1 MTDKPKRKLPL
12 RGATEARVHSP
23 LLKGASR
30 YKEVL
35 EMVER
40 LKMDKL
46 MPYQEWVLKDMM
58 SVDKKNNYRR
68 KTCLLLISRQNGKS
82 HLGRVR
88 VIWGMFYGDEKKL
101 IIMSANRAT
110 SLMLFREI
118 AWTIESTPELKAMT
132 KAIRYANGGERIEL
146 LNGATL
152 DVISDNSSSPRGR
165 TADFLWIDEIREISE
180 DGYKAAVPVTRARAN
195 AQTFLT
201 SNAGDHFSSVLNGLV
216 ERAKDYPPET
226 YGYYE
231 YSAPQY
237 CKIDIASDSFW
248 RTAVAPSNP
257 ALSYIITKESI
268 EEAIATNP
276 IEQTRTETLCQWIDS
291 LQSPWPHGILEETS
305 DNTLEMSPGAY
316 TVFGFDTSP
325 SKRHGSLVA
334 GQLLPDGRIGIGILE
349 TYSSQ
354 MAIDELKMAASIK
367 AWCDLYHPRLV
378 CFDKY
383 ATQTIADRLKQ
394 SGVVVEDVSGQQ
406 FYKAC
411 GDLLEGLVNKRVV
424 HNGMPELIQ
433 QFNNCA
439 AKVNDSAWRIIKRKS
454 AGDISAIIG
463 VAMVVS
469 KLMLPEPKPQIY
481 SQTRRLC
488 LSNYLTNGILYV
500 YGYLFA

>member
-1 MTDKPKRKLPL
+1 MTDKPKKSQPL
-12 RGATEARVHSP
+12 RGATEPRVHSP
-23 LLKGASR
+23 LLKGKSRAS
-30 YKEVL
+30 EVL
-35 EMVER
+35 EMIER
-40 LKMDKL
+40 LKMDEL
-46 MPYQEWVLKDMM
+46 MPYQKFVLNQMLM
-58 SVDKKNNYRR
+58 VNKKNQYRI
-68 KTCLLLISRQNGKS
+68 KTALLLISRQNGKS

-88 VIWGMFYGDEKKL
+88 IIWGMFYGGEKKL

-118 AWTIESTPELKAMT
+118 AWIIESTPELKAMT

-195 AQTFLT
+195 SQTFLT

-226 YGYYE
+226 FGYYE

-237 CKIDIASDSFW
+237 CKIDITSDYFW
-248 RTAVAPSNP
+248 KSAVAPSNP
-257 ALSYIITKESI
+257 ALGYIITKESI

-291 LQSPWPHGILEETS
+291 LQSPWPHGVLEETS
-305 DNTLEMSPGAY
+305 DNTLEMAVGAY
-316 TVFGFDTSP
+316 TVFAFDVSP
-325 SKRHGSLVA
+325 SRRNGSLVA

-367 AWCDLYHPRLV
+367 AWCDIYKPRLV

-383 ATQTIADRLKQ
+383 ATQTIADRLTQ
-394 SGVVVEDVSGQQ
+394 SGVMCEDVSGQQ

-411 GDLLEGLVNKRVV
+411 GDLLEGLVNHRVV
-424 HNGMPELIQ
+424 HNGQAELIQ
-433 QFNNCA
+433 QMNNCA

-454 AGDISAIIG
+454 AGDISAPIG
-463 VAMVVS
+463 LAMVVS
-469 KLMLPEPKPQIY
+469 KLMLPAPKPQII
-481 SQTRRLC
+481 T
-488 LSNYLTNGILYV
+488 
-500 YGYLFA
+500 

>member
-1 MTDKPKRKLPL
+1 MTDKPKRAQPL
-12 RGATEARVHSP
+12 RGATQPRVHSP

-30 YKEVL
+30 YKEIL
-35 EMVER
+35 DMVDR

-46 MPYQEWVLKDMM
+46 MPYQEFVLKDMM
-58 SVDKKNNYRR
+58 AVDKKNNYRR
-68 KTCLLLISRQNGKS
+68 KTSLLLISRQNGKS

-88 VIWGMFYGDEKKL
+88 VIWGMFYGGEKKV

-118 AWTIESTPELKAMT
+118 AWIIESTPELKAMT

-146 LNGATL
+146 LNGSTL

-226 YGYYE
+226 FGYYE

-237 CKIDIASDSFW
+237 CKIDISSDYFW
-248 RTAVAPSNP
+248 KSAVAPSNP
-257 ALSYIITKESI
+257 ALGYIITKESI

-291 LQSPWPHGILEETS
+291 LQSPWPHGVLEETS
-305 DNTLEMSPGAY
+305 DNTLEMAVGAY
-316 TVFGFDTSP
+316 TVFAFDVSP
-325 SKRHGSLVA
+325 SRRNGSLVA

-367 AWCDLYHPRLV
+367 AWCDIYKPRLV

-383 ATQTIADRLKQ
+383 ATQTIADRLSQ
-394 SGVVVEDVSGQQ
+394 AGVMTEDVSGQQ

-411 GDLLEGLVNKRVV
+411 GDLLEGLVNHRVV
-424 HNGMPELIQ
+424 HNGQAELIQ
-433 QFNNCA
+433 QMNNCA

-454 AGDISAIIG
+454 AGDISAPIG
-463 VAMVVS
+463 LAMVVS
-469 KLMLPEPKPQIY
+469 KLMLPAPKPQI
-481 SQTRRLC
+481 
-488 LSNYLTNGILYV
+488 I
-500 YGYLFA
+500 A

>member
-1 MTDKPKRKLPL
+1 MTDKPKKKQPL
-12 RGATEARVHSP
+12 RGATKPRVHTP

-30 YKEVL
+30 YQEVL
-35 EMVER
+35 DMVER

-46 MPYQEWVLKDMM
+46 MPYQEFVLKDMM

-68 KTCLLLISRQNGKS
+68 KTSLLLISRQNGKS

-88 VIWGMFYGDEKKL
+88 VIWGMFYGGEKKL

-118 AWTIESTPELKAMT
+118 AWVIESTPELKAMT

-165 TADFLWIDEIREISE
+165 TADLLWIDEIREISE

-226 YGYYE
+226 FGYYE

-237 CKIDIASDSFW
+237 CKIDMTLDSFW
-248 RTAVAPSNP
+248 HDAVAPSNP
-257 ALSYIITKESI
+257 ALGFIITKESI

-291 LQSPWPHGILEETS
+291 LQSPWPHGVLEETS
-305 DNTLEMSPGAY
+305 DNTLEMAVGAY
-316 TVFGFDTSP
+316 TVFGFDVSP
-325 SKRHGSLVA
+325 SRRNGSLVA

-367 AWCDLYHPRLV
+367 AWCDIYKPRLV

-383 ATQTIADRLKQ
+383 ATQTIADRLLQ
-394 SGVVVEDVSGQQ
+394 AGVMCEDVSGQQ

-411 GDLLEGLVNKRVV
+411 GDFLEGLVNHRVV
-424 HNGMPELIQ
+424 HNGQAELIQ
-433 QFNNCA
+433 QMNNCA

-454 AGDISAIIG
+454 AGDISAPIG
-463 VAMVVS
+463 LAMCVS
-469 KLMLPEPKPQIY
+469 KLMLPAPKPQI
-481 SQTRRLC
+481 
-488 LSNYLTNGILYV
+488 I
-500 YGYLFA
+500 A

>member
-1 MTDKPKRKLPL
+1 MTDKPKKKLPL
-12 RGATEARVHSP
+12 RGATQPRVHSP
-23 LLKGASR
+23 LLKGKSRAS
-30 YKEVL
+30 EVL
-35 EMVER
+35 DMIDR
-40 LKMDKL
+40 LKMDEL
-46 MPYQEWVLKDMM
+46 MPYQKWVLNQMM
-58 SVDKKNNYRR
+58 MVDKKNLYRV
-68 KTCLLLISRQNGKS
+68 KTALLLISRQNGKS
-82 HLGRVR
+82 FLGRVR
-88 VIWGMFYGDEKKL
+88 IIWGMYYGGEKKL

-165 TADFLWIDEIREISE
+165 TADLLWIDEIREISE
-180 DGYKAAVPVTRARAN
+180 EGYKAAVPVTRARAN

-226 YGYYE
+226 FGYYE

-237 CKIDIASDSFW
+237 CKIDITSDSFW
-248 RTAVAPSNP
+248 RDAVALSNP
-257 ALSYIITKESI
+257 ALGFTITKESI

-305 DNTLEMSPGAY
+305 DNTLEMAVGAY
-316 TVFGFDTSP
+316 TVFAFDVSP
-325 SKRHGSLVA
+325 SRRNGSLVA
-334 GQLLPDGRIGIGILE
+334 GQLMPDGRIGIGILE

-367 AWCDLYHPRLV
+367 AWCDIYKPRLV
-378 CFDKY
+378 CYDKY
-383 ATQTIADRLKQ
+383 ATQTIADRLSQ
-394 SGVVVEDVSGQQ
+394 AGVMTEDVSGQQ

-411 GDLLEGLVNKRVV
+411 GDLLEGLVNHRVV
-424 HNGMPELIQ
+424 HNGQAELIQ
-433 QFNNCA
+433 QMNNCA

-454 AGDISAIIG
+454 AGDISAPIG
-463 VAMVVS
+463 LAMVVS
-469 KLMLPEPKPQIY
+469 KLMLPAPKPQII
-481 SQTRRLC
+481 T
-488 LSNYLTNGILYV
+488 
-500 YGYLFA
+500 

>member
-1 MTDKPKRKLPL
+1 MTNKTKTSQPL
-12 RGATEARVHSP
+12 RGATEPRVHSP
-23 LLKGASR
+23 LLKGKSR
-30 YKEVL
+30 YKEIL
-35 EMVER
+35 DMIDR

-46 MPYQEWVLKDMM
+46 MPYQEFVLKDMM
-58 SVDKKNNYRR
+58 AVDKKNNYRR
-68 KTCLLLISRQNGKS
+68 KTSLLLISRQNGKS

-88 VIWGMFYGDEKKL
+88 VIWGMFYGGEKKV

-118 AWTIESTPELKAMT
+118 AWIIESTPELKAMT

-226 YGYYE
+226 FGYYE

-237 CKIDIASDSFW
+237 CKIDITSDYFW
-248 RTAVAPSNP
+248 KSAVAPSNP
-257 ALSYIITKESI
+257 ALGYTITKESI

-291 LQSPWPHGILEETS
+291 LQSPWPHGVLEETS
-305 DNTLEMSPGAY
+305 DNTLEMAVGAY
-316 TVFGFDTSP
+316 TVFAFDVSP
-325 SKRHGSLVA
+325 SRRNGSLVA
-334 GQLLPDGRIGIGILE
+334 GQILPDGRIGIGILE

-367 AWCDLYHPRLV
+367 AWCDIYKPRLV

-383 ATQTIADRLKQ
+383 ATQTIADRLSQ
-394 SGVVVEDVSGQQ
+394 AGVMTEDVSGQQ

-411 GDLLEGLVNKRVV
+411 GDLLEGLVNHRVV
-424 HNGMPELIQ
+424 HNGQAELIQ
-433 QFNNCA
+433 QMNNCA

-454 AGDISAIIG
+454 AGDISAPIG
-463 VAMVVS
+463 LAMVVS
-469 KLMLPEPKPQIY
+469 KLMLPAPKPQII
-481 SQTRRLC
+481 T
-488 LSNYLTNGILYV
+488 
-500 YGYLFA
+500 

>member
-1 MTDKPKRKLPL
+1 MTDKPKKKQPL
-12 RGATEARVHSP
+12 RGATKPRVHTP

-30 YKEVL
+30 YQEVL
-35 EMVER
+35 DMVER

-46 MPYQEWVLKDMM
+46 MPYQEFVLKDMM

-68 KTCLLLISRQNGKS
+68 KTSLLLISRQNGKS

-88 VIWGMFYGDEKKL
+88 VIWGMFYGGEKKL

-118 AWTIESTPELKAMT
+118 AWVIESTPELKAMT

-165 TADFLWIDEIREISE
+165 TADLLWIDEIREISE

-226 YGYYE
+226 FGYYE

-237 CKIDIASDSFW
+237 CKIDMTLDSFW
-248 RTAVAPSNP
+248 RDAVAPSNP
-257 ALSYIITKESI
+257 ALGFIITKESI

-291 LQSPWPHGILEETS
+291 LQSPWPHGVLEETS
-305 DNTLEMSPGAY
+305 DNTLEMAVGAY
-316 TVFGFDTSP
+316 TVFGFDVSP
-325 SKRHGSLVA
+325 SRRNGSLVA

-367 AWCDLYHPRLV
+367 AWCDIYKPRLV

-383 ATQTIADRLKQ
+383 ATQTIADRLLQ
-394 SGVVVEDVSGQQ
+394 AGVMCEDVSGQQ

-411 GDLLEGLVNKRVV
+411 GDFLEGLVNHRVV
-424 HNGMPELIQ
+424 HNGQAELIQ
-433 QFNNCA
+433 QMNNCA

-454 AGDISAIIG
+454 AGDISAPIG
-463 VAMVVS
+463 LAMCVS
-469 KLMLPEPKPQIY
+469 KLMLPAPKPQI
-481 SQTRRLC
+481 
-488 LSNYLTNGILYV
+488 I
-500 YGYLFA
+500 A

>member
-12 RGATEARVHSP
+12 RGAIEPRVHSP
-23 LLKGASR
+23 ILKGKSR
-30 YKEVL
+30 AGEVL
-35 EMVER
+35 DMIDR
-40 LKMDKL
+40 LKMDPL
-46 MPYQEWVLKDMM
+46 MPYQKHVLNQMLM
-58 SVDKKNNYRR
+58 VDKKNQYRI
-68 KTCLLLISRQNGKS
+68 KTALLLISRQNGKS
-82 HLGRVR
+82 FLGRVR
-88 VIWGMFYGDEKKL
+88 VIWGMFYGGEKKI

-257 ALSYIITKESI
+257 ALGFTITKESI

-394 SGVVVEDVSGQQ
+394 SGVMVEDVSGQQ

-481 SQTRRLC
+481 S
-488 LSNYLTNGILYV
+488 
-500 YGYLFA
+500 

>member
-1 MTDKPKRKLPL
+1 MTDKPKRVQPL
-12 RGATEARVHSP
+12 RGATEPRVHSP
-23 LLKGASR
+23 LLKGKSR
-30 YKEVL
+30 AGEVL
-35 EMVER
+35 EMITR
-40 LKMDKL
+40 LKMDEL
-46 MPYQEWVLKDMM
+46 MPYQKFVLNQMLM
-58 SVDKKNNYRR
+58 VNKKNQYRI
-68 KTCLLLISRQNGKS
+68 KTALLLISRQNGKS

-88 VIWGMFYGDEKKL
+88 IIWGMFYGGEKKL

-118 AWTIESTPELKAMT
+118 AWIIESTPELKAMT

-226 YGYYE
+226 FGYYE

-237 CKIDIASDSFW
+237 CKIDITSDYFW
-248 RTAVAPSNP
+248 KSAVAPSNP
-257 ALSYIITKESI
+257 ALGYIITKESI

-291 LQSPWPHGILEETS
+291 LQSPWPHGVLEETS
-305 DNTLEMSPGAY
+305 DNTLEMAVGAY
-316 TVFGFDTSP
+316 TVFAFDVSP
-325 SKRHGSLVA
+325 SRRNGSLVA

-367 AWCDLYHPRLV
+367 AWCDIYKPRLV

-383 ATQTIADRLKQ
+383 ATQTIADRLTQ
-394 SGVVVEDVSGQQ
+394 AGVMCEDVSGQQ

-411 GDLLEGLVNKRVV
+411 GDLLEGLVNHRVV
-424 HNGMPELIQ
+424 HNGQAELIQ
-433 QFNNCA
+433 QMNNCA

-454 AGDISAIIG
+454 AGDISAPIG
-463 VAMVVS
+463 LAMVVS
-469 KLMLPEPKPQIY
+469 KLMLPAPKPQI
-481 SQTRRLC
+481 
-488 LSNYLTNGILYV
+488 I
-500 YGYLFA
+500 A

>member
-1 MTDKPKRKLPL
+1 MI
-12 RGATEARVHSP
+12 
-23 LLKGASR
+23 
-30 YKEVL
+30 
-35 EMVER
+35 ER
-40 LKMDKL
+40 LKMDEL
-46 MPYQEWVLKDMM
+46 MPYQKFVLNQMLM
-58 SVDKKNNYRR
+58 VNKKNQYRI
-68 KTCLLLISRQNGKS
+68 KTALLLISRQNGKS

-88 VIWGMFYGDEKKL
+88 IIWGMFYGGEKKL

-118 AWTIESTPELKAMT
+118 AWIIESTPELKAMT

-226 YGYYE
+226 FGYYE

-237 CKIDIASDSFW
+237 CKIDITSDWFW
-248 RTAVAPSNP
+248 RNAVAPSNP
-257 ALSYIITKESI
+257 ALGYIITKDSI

-291 LQSPWPHGILEETS
+291 LQSPWPHGVLEETS
-305 DNTLEMSPGAY
+305 DNTLEMAVGAY
-316 TVFGFDTSP
+316 TVFAFDVSP
-325 SKRHGSLVA
+325 SRRNGSLVA

-367 AWCDLYHPRLV
+367 SWCDLYKPRLV
-378 CFDKY
+378 AFDKY
-383 ATQTIADRLKQ
+383 ATQTIADRLLQ
-394 SGVVVEDVSGQQ
+394 AGVMCEDVSGQQ

-411 GDLLEGLVNKRVV
+411 GDLLEGLVNHRVV
-424 HNGMPELIQ
+424 HNGQAELIQ
-433 QFNNCA
+433 QMNNCA

-454 AGDISAIIG
+454 AGDISAPIG
-463 VAMVVS
+463 LAMVVS
-469 KLMLPEPKPQIY
+469 KLMLPAPKPQII
-481 SQTRRLC
+481 T
-488 LSNYLTNGILYV
+488 
-500 YGYLFA
+500 

>member
-1 MTDKPKRKLPL
+1 MTDKPKRVQPL
-12 RGATEARVHSP
+12 RGATEPRVHSP
-23 LLKGASR
+23 LLKGKSR

-35 EMVER
+35 DMIDR

-46 MPYQEWVLKDMM
+46 MPYQEFVLKDMM
-58 SVDKKNNYRR
+58 AVDKKNNYRR
-68 KTCLLLISRQNGKS
+68 RTALLLISRQNGKS

-88 VIWGMFYGDEKKL
+88 VIWGMFFGGEDKV

-165 TADFLWIDEIREISE
+165 TASFLWIDEIREISE

-195 AQTFLT
+195 AQTLLT
-201 SNAGDHFSSVLNGLV
+201 SNAGDHFSSVLNSLV

-226 YGYYE
+226 FGYYE

-237 CKIDIASDSFW
+237 CKIDITSDYFW

-257 ALSYIITKESI
+257 ALGYTITKESI

-291 LQSPWPHGILEETS
+291 LQSPWPHGVLEETS
-305 DNTLEMSPGAY
+305 DNTLEMAVGAY
-316 TVFGFDTSP
+316 TVFAFDVSP
-325 SKRHGSLVA
+325 SRRNGSLVA

-367 AWCDLYHPRLV
+367 AWCDIYKPRLV

-383 ATQTIADRLKQ
+383 ATQTIADRLSQ
-394 SGVVVEDVSGQQ
+394 AGVMTEDVSGQQ

-411 GDLLEGLVNKRVV
+411 GDLLEGLVNHRVV
-424 HNGMPELIQ
+424 HNGQAELIQ
-433 QFNNCA
+433 QMNNCA

-454 AGDISAIIG
+454 AGDISAPIG
-463 VAMVVS
+463 LAMVVS
-469 KLMLPEPKPQIY
+469 KLMLPAPKPQII
-481 SQTRRLC
+481 T
-488 LSNYLTNGILYV
+488 
-500 YGYLFA
+500 

>member
-12 RGATEARVHSP
+12 RGATEPRVHSP
-23 LLKGASR
+23 VLKGKSR
-30 YKEVL
+30 SNEVL
-35 EMVER
+35 DMIDR
-40 LKMDKL
+40 LKMDPL
-46 MPYQEWVLKDMM
+46 MPYQKHVLNQMLM
-58 SVDKKNNYRR
+58 VDKKNNYRI
-68 KTCLLLISRQNGKS
+68 KTALLLISRQNGKS
-82 HLGRVR
+82 FLGRVR
-88 VIWGMFYGDEKKL
+88 VIWGMFYGGEKKI

-257 ALSYIITKESI
+257 ALGFTITKESI

-411 GDLLEGLVNKRVV
+411 GDLLEGLVNHRVV

-439 AKVNDSAWRIIKRKS
+439 AKVNDSAWRVVKRKS

-463 VAMVVS
+463 ISMTVS

-481 SQTRRLC
+481 S
-488 LSNYLTNGILYV
+488 
-500 YGYLFA
+500 

>member
-12 RGATEARVHSP
+12 RGATEPRVHSP
-23 LLKGASR
+23 VLKGKSRAS
-30 YKEVL
+30 EVL
-35 EMVER
+35 DMIER
-40 LKMDKL
+40 LKMDPL
-46 MPYQEWVLKDMM
+46 MPYQKHVLNQMLM
-58 SVDKKNNYRR
+58 VDKKNNYRI
-68 KTCLLLISRQNGKS
+68 KTALLLISRQNGKS
-82 HLGRVR
+82 FLGRVR
-88 VIWGMFYGDEKKL
+88 VIWGMFYGGEKKI

-118 AWTIESTPELKAMT
+118 AWTIESTAELKAMT

-201 SNAGDHFSSVLNGLV
+201 SNAGDHFSTVLNNLV

-237 CKIDIASDSFW
+237 CKIDIASDYFW
-248 RTAVAPSNP
+248 THAVAPSNP
-257 ALSYIITKESI
+257 ALSFTITKESI
-268 EEAIATNP
+268 TEAIATNP

-305 DNTLEMSPGAY
+305 DNTLEMSAGAY
-316 TVFGFDTSP
+316 TVFAFDVSP
-325 SKRHGSLVA
+325 SRRNGSLVA

-367 AWCDLYHPRLV
+367 SYCDLYKPRLV
-378 CFDKY
+378 GFDKY
-383 ATQTIADRLKQ
+383 ATQTIADRLTQ
-394 SGVVVEDVSGQQ
+394 SGVICEDVSGQQ

-411 GDLLEGLVNKRVV
+411 GDLLEGLVNHRVV
-424 HNGMPELIQ
+424 HNGQAELIQ

-469 KLMLPEPKPQIY
+469 KLMLPAPKPQIY
-481 SQTRRLC
+481 S
-488 LSNYLTNGILYV
+488 
-500 YGYLFA
+500 

>member
-1 MTDKPKRKLPL
+1 MTDKPKRAQPL
-12 RGATEARVHSP
+12 RGATEPRVHSP
-23 LLKGASR
+23 LLKGKSR
-30 YKEVL
+30 AGEVL
-35 EMVER
+35 EMIKR
-40 LKMDKL
+40 LKMDEL
-46 MPYQEWVLKDMM
+46 MPYQKFVLNQMLM
-58 SVDKKNNYRR
+58 VNKKNQYRI
-68 KTCLLLISRQNGKS
+68 KTALLLISRQNGKS

-88 VIWGMFYGDEKKL
+88 IIWGMFYGGEKKL

-118 AWTIESTPELKAMT
+118 AWIIESTPELKAMT

-226 YGYYE
+226 FGYYE

-237 CKIDIASDSFW
+237 CKIDITSDWFW
-248 RTAVAPSNP
+248 RNAVAPSNP
-257 ALSYIITKESI
+257 ALGYIITKESI

-291 LQSPWPHGILEETS
+291 LQSPWPHGVLEETS
-305 DNTLEMSPGAY
+305 DNTLEMAVGAY
-316 TVFGFDTSP
+316 TVFAFDVSP
-325 SKRHGSLVA
+325 SRRNGSLVA

-367 AWCDLYHPRLV
+367 AWCDIYKPRLV

-383 ATQTIADRLKQ
+383 ATQTIADRLTQ
-394 SGVVVEDVSGQQ
+394 AGVMCEDVSGQQ

-411 GDLLEGLVNKRVV
+411 GDLLEGLVNHRVV
-424 HNGMPELIQ
+424 HNGQAELIQ
-433 QFNNCA
+433 QMNNCA

-454 AGDISAIIG
+454 AGDISAPIG
-463 VAMVVS
+463 LAMVVS
-469 KLMLPEPKPQIY
+469 KLMLPAPKPQI
-481 SQTRRLC
+481 
-488 LSNYLTNGILYV
+488 I
-500 YGYLFA
+500 A

>member
-1 MTDKPKRKLPL
+1 MTDKPKKVQPL
-12 RGATEARVHSP
+12 RGATEPRVHSP
-23 LLKGASR
+23 LLKGKSR
-30 YKEVL
+30 AGEVL
-35 EMVER
+35 EMIER
-40 LKMDKL
+40 LKMDEL
-46 MPYQEWVLKDMM
+46 MPYQKFVLNQMLM
-58 SVDKKNNYRR
+58 VNKKNQYRI
-68 KTCLLLISRQNGKS
+68 KTALLLISRQNGKS

-88 VIWGMFYGDEKKL
+88 IIWGMFYGGEKKL

-118 AWTIESTPELKAMT
+118 AWIIESTPELKAMT

-146 LNGATL
+146 LNGSTL

-226 YGYYE
+226 FGYYE

-237 CKIDIASDSFW
+237 CKIDITSDYFW
-248 RTAVAPSNP
+248 KSAVAPSNP
-257 ALSYIITKESI
+257 ALGYIITKESI

-291 LQSPWPHGILEETS
+291 LQSPWPHGVLEETS
-305 DNTLEMSPGAY
+305 DNTLEMAVGAY
-316 TVFGFDTSP
+316 TVFAFDVSP
-325 SKRHGSLVA
+325 SRRNGSLVA

-367 AWCDLYHPRLV
+367 AWCDIYKPRLV

-383 ATQTIADRLKQ
+383 ATQTIADRLSQ
-394 SGVVVEDVSGQQ
+394 AGVMTEDVSGQQ

-411 GDLLEGLVNKRVV
+411 GDLLEGLVNHRVV
-424 HNGMPELIQ
+424 HNGQAELIQ
-433 QFNNCA
+433 QMNNCA

-454 AGDISAIIG
+454 AGDISAPIG
-463 VAMVVS
+463 LAMVVS
-469 KLMLPEPKPQIY
+469 KLMLPAPKPQI
-481 SQTRRLC
+481 
-488 LSNYLTNGILYV
+488 I
-500 YGYLFA
+500 A

>member
-58 SVDKKNNYRR
+58 SVDKKNKYRR
-68 KTCLLLISRQNGKS
+68 KTCLLLVSRQNGKS

-88 VIWGMFYGDEKKL
+88 VIWGMFYGDEKKV

-118 AWTIESTPELKAMT
+118 AWVIESTPELKAMT

-201 SNAGDHFSSVLNGLV
+201 SNAGDHFSSVLNSLV

-237 CKIDIASDSFW
+237 CKIDIASESFW

-257 ALSYIITKESI
+257 ALGYTITKESI

-276 IEQTRTETLCQWIDS
+276 IEQTRTESLTQWIDS

-305 DNTLEMSPGAY
+305 DNTLEIVPGAY

-334 GQLLPDGRIGIGILE
+334 GSLLPDGRIGIGILE

-394 SGVVVEDVSGQQ
+394 SGVMVEDVSGQQ

-411 GDLLEGLVNKRVV
+411 GDLLEGLVNHRVV

-463 VAMVVS
+463 IAMTVS

-481 SQTRRLC
+481 S
-488 LSNYLTNGILYV
+488 
-500 YGYLFA
+500 